1 MKRIILVLILSF
13 LGVGMIN
20 AQSPDMFNYQA
31 VARDDQGNVLSNQD
45 VGIKIS
51 ILQGSATG
59 TVVYAEEHSKTTN
72 AQGLVNLMIGNGSV
86 LSGTF
91 SNIDWSSGPY
101 FVKVELDETG
111 GTNYSVMGTS
121 QLLSVPYAK
130 YAESSA
136 NTFSGNY
143 QDLTNKPDLSDTAS
157 YDDYWMNQGDTVYT
171 MDNKIGI
178 GTDSIEGSFTIQGS
192 GHLGDFT
199 LRDNQAFMDI
209 DAQKNRESGLLFS
222 EGGDE
227 KAAMFFK
234 GDDETLVI
242 QQGLTFNYSLVV
254 DSTNQIGVNTPTP
267 QEQLDVNGAIRVQDT
282 TKNPKPKRIYGNSMP
297 LAYGLVGFDG
307 DLFGSYGIDSV
318 NETSTGEYTVWI
330 KNSYD
335 DYPTVSINAFSS
347 TDPVISRHYTTRGG
361 RSIEVYMDDLNGNP
375 VSNAFSIVVYGLPQS
390 SKKKKSAP
398 KMNTNS
404 GIDGPKD

>member
-1 MKRIILVLILSF
+1 MKRIVLAFLISF
-13 LGVGMIN
+13 FGVGIIN
-20 AQSPDMFNYQA
+20 AQSPDMFSYQA

-59 TVVYAEEHSKTTN
+59 TVVYEEEHSKTTN

-91 SNIDWSSGPY
+91 SNINWSSGPY

-111 GTNYSVMGTS
+111 GTSYSTMGTS

-136 NTFSGNY
+136 NTFSGDY
-143 QDLTNKPDLSDTAS
+143 QDLANKPDLSDTAS

-171 MDNKIGI
+171 MNKIGI
-178 GTDSIEGSFTIQGS
+178 GTDSTQGNLTVQGTSTIPADEEITIRDVYPVLDLDNSGS
-192 GHLGDFT
+192 GV
-199 LRDNQAFMDI
+199 
-209 DAQKNRESGLLFS
+209 SGVTFS
-222 EGGDE
+222 TKGKKKGG
-227 KAAMFFK
+227 FYYYSGYYF
-234 GDDETLVI
+234 
-242 QQGLTFNYSLVV
+242 LTFNKTTQFAIDTTGQVYVNRAISV
-254 DSTNQIGVNTPTP
+254 DS
-267 QEQLDVNGAIRVQDT
+267 T
-282 TKNPKPKRIYGNSMP
+282 TKNPKPKRVYGNSMP
-297 LAYGLVGFDG
+297 LAYGVVGVQG
-307 DLFGSYGIDSV
+307 NLFGSYGIDSV
-318 NETSTGEYTVWI
+318 KETSTGEYTVWI

-347 TDPVISRHYTTRGG
+347 ADPVISRHYATSGG

-375 VSNAFSIVVYGLPQS
+375 VNSAFSIVVYGLPQVS
-390 SKKKKSAP
+390 KKKSAP
-398 KMNTNS
+398 KMNRNS
-404 GIDGPKD
+404 GIGAPKD